1 MTMKRTHWLA
11 LAGFASLVLFL
22 RLPTFHRSVL
32 DWDESTFLLIARGL
46 LRGQNPYDVSWEH
59 GPHGIAVL
67 FAVGQMLF
75 GQSVVAIR
83 LLTWLTVTFECF
95 LLYRLG
101 NLLGRTGAGAGVIAG
116 LLYAVLSLTN
126 QGLPAHRELFWAPLA
141 TLALILLLTVGPAA
155 ALPSRR
161 ANVLW
166 LLAGL
171 LLGFGSQLKYLYI
184 FEVAAIVI
192 IGLLTLAS
200 GWSAG
205 LGKLI
210 TRTWLLALLLIAG
223 GLAAWLIEAS
233 YLFRTRDVA
242 EYIFGHFTAS
252 AAYSS
257 SGALSLDALK
267 IRLVRQITTSPLLW
281 LSLAL
286 TPIYLLV
293 VKPVDRRERR
303 HMAYMTLWFG
313 LALLDTVFT
322 KRLWE
327 HYFLVLLPPLCLLTA
342 LLVTGLLRPDT
353 GMDRRRRVLALILA
367 RRAARAGGAA
377 GRSGERRA
385 GLSPL
390 LRGLP
395 MPPDAPAE
403 VAAYPREHVPGSE
416 PIYIADYEPIVY
428 FLADR
433 KAPTRYAFPPRL
445 IDQQFAKVDRID
457 PLAELAAI
465 MTRQPLYLVRVAPP
479 SPDMT
484 NPAFAAALDRYVQ
497 ERYILESYS
506 GPGYLYETD
515 LCPNL
520 SVEGRVVT

>member
-1 MTMKRTHWLA
+1 MKRTHWLA

-59 GPHGIAVL
+59 GPHGISVL
-67 FAVGQMLF
+67 FAIGQMLF

-83 LLTWLTVTFECF
+83 LLTWLAVTLECF

-101 NLLGRTGAGAGVIAG
+101 DLLGRTGSGAGVIAG

-141 TLALILLLTVGPAA
+141 TLALILLLTAGPAA

-171 LLGFGSQLKYLYI
+171 LLGFGLQLKYLYI
-184 FEVAAIVI
+184 FDVAAIVI

-267 IRLVRQITTSPLLW
+267 IRLVLQITTSPLLW

-303 HMAYMTLWFG
+303 HMAYMALWFG
-313 LALLDTVFT
+313 LALLDTIFT

-342 LLVTGLLRPDT
+342 LLVTGLLRPDA
-353 GMDRRRRVLALILA
+353 GMDRRRRVLALILLLGA
-367 RRAARAGGAA
+367 PLVPVALPAAAA
-377 GRSGERRA
+377 SA
-385 GLSPL
+385 GLVYRHYV
-390 LRGLP
+390 RGLP

-403 VAAYPREHVPGSE
+403 VAAYLREHVPASE

-465 MTRQPLYLVRVAPP
+465 MTRQPSYLVRVAPP

-497 ERYILESYS
+497 ERYILEKAI
-506 GPGYLYETD
+506 PALDTFTEQ
-515 LCPNL
+515 PI
-520 SVEGRVVT
+520 SVQIYRLKDGS